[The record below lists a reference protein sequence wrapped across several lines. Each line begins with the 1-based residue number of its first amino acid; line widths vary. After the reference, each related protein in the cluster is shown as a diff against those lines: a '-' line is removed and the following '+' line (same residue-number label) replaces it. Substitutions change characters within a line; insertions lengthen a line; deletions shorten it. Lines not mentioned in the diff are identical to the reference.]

1 MHICVGQGLEFNNT
15 KPQVLT
21 PVSSPPQALA
31 GLRVSSSLSCV
42 VHTGTVCIISC
53 L

>member
-1 MHICVGQGLEFNNT
+1 MHICVGQGLEFNDT
-15 KPQVLT
+15 KPQALT

-31 GLRVSSSLSCV
+31 GLRVPSSLSCV
-42 VHTGTVCIISC
+42 AHTGAVCIIRC